1 VSHTSDHFGK
11 CEELARKMIKEGN
24 AYMDD
29 TPQEKMQ
36 EERGSR
42 TESYRRN
49 STVEDNL
56 AKFEALLKGA
66 KEAQTFCLRAKI
78 DMSSV
83 NGTMRDPVLYRFND
97 TPHHQTGTKYK
108 AYPTYDFAC
117 PIVDAI
123 EGVTHALR
131 TTEYNDRDEQYH
143 WIQKALGLRYVY
155 IHSFGKMNFQYTVLS
170 KRKLNWFVENK
181 LVEGWFDPRFPTVQ
195 GCVRRGMNVEALK
208 RFILSQGASR
218 RVVNME
224 WDKFW
229 SDNKKVLEESATRY
243 MGVSQNNVVTVTLT
257 NVSEEITCETV
268 LNHPKKPEL
277 GTRVL
282 RFYKEVLLE
291 LVDAEQFAEGEEVTL
306 LHWGNFTITKIVK
319 NSDNKVT
326 AMSAKFNPDS
336 KDFKKT
342 KKTHWIPAIVSV
354 ATLSYSLLILSHAQL
369 LHFDHCWYSYCIL
382 TLDLD
387 N

>member
-1 VSHTSDHFGK
+1 MSHTSDHFGK

-29 TPQEKMQ
+29 TPQDKMQ

-49 STVEDNL
+49 SSVEDNL

-342 KKTHWIPAIVSV
+342 KKTHWIPSIVS
-354 ATLSYSLLILSHAQL
+354 ATTLSLSTH
-369 LHFDHCWYSYCIL
+369 Y
-382 TLDLD
+382 
-387 N
+387 